1 MIDRVTVTMRGRTSA
16 VPRSKDGNDSNGDRL
31 SGSGLTPATCLSS
44 SATETCVPV
53 QKLCQHLFRVKEAST
68 GSSKR
73 APKTCPHLNVPPTV
87 CLLAAFVLLRLFL
100 SLAFFFFF
108 FTYKETSAT
117 SSAVMTH
124 FLRLLFSN
132 AFIRCSSPSA
142 ASMLAGLFRKWR
154 GRRPAPNPSPPLRY
168 SKLFRKISDLSSSP
182 PPPFG
187 F

>member
-1 MIDRVTVTMRGRTSA
+1 MRGRTSA
-16 VPRSKDGNDSNGDRL
+16 VPRSKDGSDSNGDRL
-31 SGSGLTPATCLSS
+31 AGSGLTPATCLSS
-44 SATETCVPV
+44 STTETCIPV

-100 SLAFFFFF
+100 FLAFFL
-108 FTYKETSAT
+108 TYKETSAT
-117 SSAVMTH
+117 SSAVLTH
-124 FLRLLFSN
+124 FFCLLFSN
-132 AFIRCSSPSA
+132 TFIRCSSPSA

-182 PPPFG
+182 PFG
-187 F
+187 FLCRARLVRRHVG